1 MLIDRLATI
10 LPDDTT
16 PTIFREEYFVVSLV
30 QEAGYSFEFT
40 WLRDNIEIWVF
51 RKSLLS
57 PNLNIHFGGSRF
69 VSWTDPL
76 FHETDPRIRIQIQIK
91 MKRNR
96 WFLQLNLKMFVLN
109 WQMCGSWDSVPRVA
123 SIIST
128 QCKVLP
134 VSSTVLHFNHVHC
147 SAGKYYLSWLN
158 YSATLLYSTRLPYS
172 SWLHYST
179 PLH

>member
-40 WLRDNIEIWVF
+40 WLKDNIEIWVF

-76 FHETDPRIRIQIQIK
+76 FHETDPRIRIQIQINETEPLIFTIKFKDVWLKKNVKIWYFSAERKICFVFSVQFPVKLILDRAIDYKEQGRSSSIGAK
-91 MKRNR
+91 M
-96 WFLQLNLKMFVLN
+96 
-109 WQMCGSWDSVPRVA
+109 
-123 SIIST
+123 
-128 QCKVLP
+128 
-134 VSSTVLHFNHVHC
+134 
-147 SAGKYYLSWLN
+147 
-158 YSATLLYSTRLPYS
+158 
-172 SWLHYST
+172 
-179 PLH
+179 